1 MGAFGL
7 NRKIHTRLILC
18 SALFLV
24 FALAI
29 PASLYPQGT
38 SQAAGGSIDVSTA
51 DDGYVVVTHP
61 GEMYGRIKAVVQK
74 GTQRY
79 NYDIRQDK
87 GTEPLPL
94 QMGNG
99 AYSIMLMQ
107 NTVGDLYREISRTN
121 VNLDMENE
129 NDVYLASVQNVN
141 WEASEK
147 LPALCERL
155 TADLE
160 TDEQRIQALFHYVTR
175 NFTYDYAKMRA
186 VTAGY
191 LPDIDDILEAKSGIC
206 YDFSCVFA
214 GMLRYLNI
222 PAKLVTGY
230 VGPERAYH
238 SWNSVFDGEKWNLY
252 DPTYAITSGM
262 RRAIKK
268 STTYEIK
275 YEY

>member
-1 MGAFGL
+1 MRQKMHA
-7 NRKIHTRLILC
+7 RIALC
-18 SALFLV
+18 SVLVLV
-24 FALAI
+24 FSLAI
-29 PASLYPQGT
+29 PIPLYT
-38 SQAAGGSIDVSTA
+38 SGVAQATTGSIDVSTA
-51 DDGYVVVTHP
+51 QDGYVLVRHP
-61 GEMYGRIKAVVQK
+61 GEMYGKVKAVVQK
-74 GTQRY
+74 GTERY
-79 NYDIRQDK
+79 NYDIRPDK
-87 GTEPLPL
+87 DAEPLPL

-107 NTVGDLYREISRTN
+107 NTVGDLYREISRVH

-129 NDVYLASVQNVN
+129 NDVYIASVQNVN

-155 TADLE
+155 TKDLE
-160 TDEQRIQALFHYVTR
+160 TDEQRIQALFHYVSR
-175 NFTYDYAKMRA
+175 NFTYDYAKMRTVA
-186 VTAGY
+186 AGY
-191 LPDIDDILEAKSGIC
+191 LPDIDDILETKTGIC
-206 YDFSCVFA
+206 YDFSCVLA

-238 SWNSVFDGEKWNLY
+238 AWNSVFDGEEWRLY
-252 DPTYAITSGM
+252 DPTYPITSGV